1 MQGEVVSRHLGRH
14 GSVQLARSSASIVD
28 RGSLFTAQVVWP
40 VRSVA
45 AAHAAIVLM
54 RGEGDAAGAD
64 HNMTAFRVREA
75 GKLQKAYDDDGESN
89 GGQRLMGC
97 LTRLKATDVA
107 VMVSRVYGGQNLG
120 KARFDH
126 ICGAAEALLTELNH
140 LPDKG
145 ILHCWGAGQ
154 KVGGES
160 SVGTAA
166 SSSSV
171 GSVTAGAKGGKKRA
185 RAEDAAAAAAAEAVE
200 RRRLMAEAAERR
212 AQQAST
218 SV

>member
-107 VMVSRVYGGQNLG
+107 VMVSRVYGGQNWLCRRWLQRRQ
-120 KARFDH
+120 KARTDRG
-126 ICGAAEALLTELNH
+126 CRSS
-140 LPDKG
+140 
-145 ILHCWGAGQ
+145 CRSR
-154 KVGGES
+154 GGR
-160 SVGTAA
+160 TAA
-166 SSSSV
+166 LD
-171 GSVTAGAKGGKKRA
+171 GRG
-185 RAEDAAAAAAAEAVE
+185 
-200 RRRLMAEAAERR
+200 RR
-212 AQQAST
+212 AACAAGIDLCMISR
-218 SV
+218 